1 MRRVLAV
8 VAGSLLA
15 AALLADD
22 AAPAASAF
30 SAASAGPQLGDC
42 VIFSEGG
49 AGRLLKAPTYWLKG
63 SIAAL
68 SRQRWQLDRCP
79 HIGKPAAAHTV
90 ADYARL
96 AAAMPCVEPASVSV
110 VDTLPREVEVTRVQ
124 VLVAEWETPWS
135 HQHGTTGWL
144 FRGQFLEQTLRK
156 GALIDMDAAW
166 LEGCEGER

>member
-8 VAGSLLA
+8 IAGSLLA

-22 AAPAASAF
+22 AAPAASAS
-30 SAASAGPQLGDC
+30 SAASAPQLGDC

-68 SRQRWQLDRCP
+68 SRQRRQLDRCP
-79 HIGKPAAAHTV
+79 RIGKPASAYTP

-96 AAAMPCVEPASVSV
+96 AAAMPCEEQASVSIA
-110 VDTLPREVEVTRVQ
+110 DTLPRDVEVTRVQ
-124 VLVAEWETPWS
+124 VRVAEWETPWS
-135 HQHGTTGWL
+135 HQHGTPGWL
-144 FRGQFLEQTLRK
+144 FRGRFLEQSLQK

-166 LEGCEGER
+166 LERCEVER